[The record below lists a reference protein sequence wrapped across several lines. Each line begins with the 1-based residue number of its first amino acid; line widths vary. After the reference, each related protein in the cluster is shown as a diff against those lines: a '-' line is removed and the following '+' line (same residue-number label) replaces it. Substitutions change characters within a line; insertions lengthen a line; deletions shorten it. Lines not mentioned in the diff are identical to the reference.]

1 MHRDQDHFV
10 LLSGAGPGQVIPDMT
25 LIPSVED
32 IGVDSNN
39 KAVNPF
45 VRSAIH
51 GDKLHLEKMELFIT
65 HVISMSVRFHLLTSF
80 GFSYINQ
87 IKEFPILS
95 KDSKH

>member
-10 LLSGAGPGQVIPDMT
+10 LLSGADPGQVIPDMT
-25 LIPSVED
+25 LIPSAED

-45 VRSAIH
+45 AIH

-65 HVISMSVRFHLLTSF
+65 HVISMSVRIHLLTSF

-95 KDSKH
+95 KH